1 MLVRKKSGGLRLC
14 VDYRYLNAK
23 TIKDAYPLPRIEETL
38 ESLGGAKYF
47 SSIDLA
53 QCYMQCAMEDSDIGK
68 TAFRVGTGGL
78 YEFTRMPFGLCNA
91 PATFQHLMEACFGA
105 ETFES
110 LLVYLDD
117 ILVFYKT
124 FSEHLSR
131 LEMVFKRLEKYGLKI
146 NPAKC
151 DFFKKEVH
159 YLGHV
164 VSEAGIKTNPR
175 TVDRIQFWPV
185 PQTETDLRS
194 FLGLARYYRRY
205 VPNFAQVAAPLHG
218 LLTSTRKRKGKQHPK
233 SNPGENISKVWDE
246 KCQLSFDK
254 LKHLLTSA
262 PVLGYPNFLLPFV
275 LEIDASFLGLGA
287 VLSQDQANGKVV
299 ICYVS
304 RGLRPS
310 ERNYDRYSSMKLEL
324 LALKWSVTEQLRD
337 YLIGSNFVVYTD
349 NNPLSYIKTA
359 KLSATELRWVSQ
371 LDQFNFEIKY
381 KSGKTNTNADAL
393 SRHPIHKYKQ
403 CNDNEDTDDTDT
415 GCFW

>member
-14 VDYRYLNAK
+14 VDYRHLNAK

-53 QCYMQCAMEDSDIGK
+53 QGYMQCAMEDSDIGK

-78 YEFTRMPFGLCNA
+78 CEFTRMPFGLCNA
-91 PATFQHLMEACFGA
+91 PATFQRLMEACFGA
-105 ETFES
+105 EIFES

-117 ILVFYKT
+117 ILVFSKT

-131 LEMVFKRLEKYGLKI
+131 LEMLFKRLEKYGLKI

-164 VSEAGIKTNPR
+164 VSEAGIKTNPQ
-175 TVDRIQFWPV
+175 TVDRIQSWPV

-194 FLGLARYYRRY
+194 LLGLASYYRRY
-205 VPNFAQVAAPLHG
+205 VPNFAQVDAPLHG
-218 LLTSTRKRKGKQHPK
+218 LLTSTRKRKGKHHPK
-233 SNPGENISKVWDE
+233 SNPGENTSKVWDE

-254 LKHLLTSA
+254 LQHLLTSA
-262 PVLGYPNFLLPFV
+262 PILGYPNFLLPFV

-287 VLSQDQANGKVV
+287 VLFQDQANGKVV
-299 ICYVS
+299 ICYVN

-324 LALKWSVTEQLRD
+324 LAR
-337 YLIGSNFVVYTD
+337 G
-349 NNPLSYIKTA
+349 P
-359 KLSATELRWVSQ
+359 SQ
-371 LDQFNFEIKY
+371 RY
-381 KSGKTNTNADAL
+381 
-393 SRHPIHKYKQ
+393 
-403 CNDNEDTDDTDT
+403 
-415 GCFW
+415 